1 MTKSAKYSISV
12 MAKHFGV
19 TTRTIRYY
27 EELGLLHPDRSE
39 GGQRIFSKKEAVRL
53 RLIVRGK
60 KYGFNLIEIREMI
73 QLFDHDPSDITQLKK
88 TMDYGAKK
96 IKEVTTQINELML
109 LRTEMEKL
117 MKDFQK
123 KLDELEAKE
132 K

>member
-19 TTRTIRYY
+19 TTRTIRDY
-27 EELGLLHPDRSE
+27 EELGLLHQDRSE
-39 GGQRIFSKKEAVRL
+39 GGQRIFYKKEAVRL

-60 KYGFNLIEIREMI
+60 KYGFYLIEIRDMF
-73 QLFDHDPSDITQLKK
+73 QLFDHDPSDLTQLKK

-96 IKEVTTQINELML
+96 IKEVTTQNNELML

-117 MKDFQK
+117 
-123 KLDELEAKE
+123 
-132 K
+132 